1 MTEDEMKAKI
11 ASLEAEKE
19 GLKTKNSELIDR
31 EKAAKT
37 AAETATRE
45 KEEAA
50 ERAKLES
57 GTELEQAQAQIKKLE
72 RERDQAVERADKSEG
87 ALKSAN
93 LSNGIKAALTA
104 NNVNSNFASAV
115 EALFTSKAVFDD
127 GAPTIEDL
135 PLADYA
141 KKFFASKEGQF
152 FVDAPKSSGS
162 GSTGTEA
169 VDSYANKPFNAEQFS
184 IQRKTDPAGAEAWA
198 KATGNDHLVN

>member
-1 MTEDEMKAKI
+1 MTEEEMKAKI

-93 LSNGIKAALTA
+93 LSNGI
-104 NNVNSNFASAV
+104 
-115 EALFTSKAVFDD
+115 
-127 GAPTIEDL
+127 I
-135 PLADYA
+135 
-141 KKFFASKEGQF
+141 
-152 FVDAPKSSGS
+152 
-162 GSTGTEA
+162 
-169 VDSYANKPFNAEQFS
+169 
-184 IQRKTDPAGAEAWA
+184 RPAI
-198 KATGNDHLVN
+198 TV